1 MQVCGFRQEFMEKW
15 PLFRE
20 VFFFNMVITPTFF
33 LFTLYSLPSTF
44 VFVWWSLLS
53 CVRYMVR
60 AKHGTGIIGTKYGVK
75 KNHFL
80 ALLPQFLRCAWRS
93 FYQMGQSQYV
103 FSFPRYGHLCAGFF
117 FLCSKKYVASPTVE
131 FCSDNKRIS
140 GKQTKI
146 LIKIIKKQYKV
157 LTTGAATWLSLS
169 KPDRPEFAESRSRW
183 SEKLNPI

>member
-1 MQVCGFRQEFMEKW
+1 M
-15 PLFRE
+15 L
-20 VFFFNMVITPTFF
+20 
-33 LFTLYSLPSTF
+33 
-44 VFVWWSLLS
+44 
-53 CVRYMVR
+53 
-60 AKHGTGIIGTKYGVK
+60 

-80 ALLPQFLRCAWRS
+80 ALLPQFLPTGCLLRCAWRL

-157 LTTGAATWLSLS
+157 LTTGGGHLI
-169 KPDRPEFAESRSRW
+169 ESIQAGQAWVCWVTLTLVGKTESNL
-183 SEKLNPI
+183 KLCSWGRCRDDEINHNTIQNMLNWIENKC